1 MLAVPGTTSLAC
13 VISLTRAY
21 FLYIS
26 CKEGL
31 IPDNRLPLTTSIE
44 SPFIAQCLS
53 RNGIVL
59 AQVPATHSQ
68 NAHV

>member
-21 FLYIS
+21 FLCIS
-26 CKEGL
+26 P
-31 IPDNRLPLTTSIE
+31 IPGHRLPLTTSIE
-44 SPFIAQCLS
+44 SSFIARCFSLID
-53 RNGIVL
+53 IVL
-59 AQVPATHSQ
+59 AQVPVTHSQ

>member
-1 MLAVPGTTSLAC
+1 M
-13 VISLTRAY
+13 
-21 FLYIS
+21 
-26 CKEGL
+26 